1 MPRRKKE
8 TTKADQLLDELL
20 QDYSGPEQ
28 ILGEGGLLKQLTARL
43 VERAL
48 QGELN
53 HHLQEQAADPEAPPN
68 CRNGYSSKTVQTEQG
83 SLDLKV
89 PRDRRSE
96 FEPVLVPKG
105 QRRVAGLD
113 EKILALYAR
122 GNTTRDIQAQLQ
134 ELYGVE
140 ISPDLVSGVTD
151 AVLPELREWQS
162 RPLGEIYPIV
172 WLDALRVKIRHKG
185 RVQNLAIYLVLGV
198 NLEGHKELL
207 GMWSAMEEGSKFW
220 LSVLTDLKNRGVQQI
235 FIACVDGLTGFPEAI
250 ETVFPQSRVQL
261 CIVHLVR
268 NSLNYV
274 PWKNRK
280 EVAADLKVIY
290 RAATVEQAE
299 DALTEFAQ
307 KWDERY
313 PAISQMWLRHWERI
327 VPFFDYPEDIRR
339 VIYTTNAIES
349 LNRSLRKVLKTK
361 GSFPSEEAAFK
372 LLYLAMKNISQ
383 KWTMPIHH
391 WKEALARF
399 AIEHPDCFLD

>member
-207 GMWSAMEEGSKFW
+207 GMWSAMEEGSRLCGDNEVRF
-220 LSVLTDLKNRGVQQI
+220 LLKTHTRTAPGV
-235 FIACVDGLTGFPEAI
+235 E
-250 ETVFPQSRVQL
+250 
-261 CIVHLVR
+261 
-268 NSLNYV
+268 
-274 PWKNRK
+274 RK
-280 EVAADLKVIY
+280 RLKGKPLL
-290 RAATVEQAE
+290 RFSQA
-299 DALTEFAQ
+299 
-307 KWDERY
+307 K
-313 PAISQMWLRHWERI
+313 
-327 VPFFDYPEDIRR
+327 V
-339 VIYTTNAIES
+339 VG
-349 LNRSLRKVLKTK
+349 LRKVMKIRAIVH
-361 GSFPSEEAAFK
+361 PAEEGGCWAKAPALPGCITRRGYRGRAHRQSARCHPRMVRGCQCQSAA
-372 LLYLAMKNISQ
+372 
-383 KWTMPIHH
+383 
-391 WKEALARF
+391 
-399 AIEHPDCFLD
+399 